1 MCLVVRCSKKREISE
16 RSTLSQGMIVTDTER
31 FGVFFFITSILVDPK
46 NGVSQLFSLDFGFS
60 KLWS

>member
-1 MCLVVRCSKKREISE
+1 
-16 RSTLSQGMIVTDTER
+16 VTDTER